1 MGTSAQ
7 YTVKTSVCSP
17 SSFWITRL
25 CTTTWNRSFFTCS
38 RRTTPRG
45 VIWSDTSP
53 RWAQVVCRRID
64 FSCSETVPN
73 PPRAFRFFTGE
84 TLPAKVQRVLH
95 HDSSTVPAQG
105 LRTLPHRLQYVSC
118 LFFWTCE
125 HAGVEIV
132 CCLVSVCVNVELYD
146 SYLVS
151 QSQARFIS
159 SIRPFI

>member
-73 PPRAFRFFTGE
+73 PPPCLSLLHRRNIASKSTTCPASWFFHSTSARATD
-84 TLPAKVQRVLH
+84 AS
-95 HDSSTVPAQG
+95 SSTSV
-105 LRTLPHRLQYVSC
+105 RLMFVF
-118 LFFWTCE
+118 LNLWA
-125 HAGVEIV
+125 AGVEIV